1 MLALRRLTLLIAVI
15 VVVAVLP
22 AALYLGWMVL
32 STKLG
37 VAARAGTRAGLAV
50 DAPITIARDAR
61 GIPHIRASTDHDL
74 FFAEGYAMAADR
86 LFQMDLTRRYVY
98 GRLTEIL
105 GSPLLQVDER
115 MRNYGIARIAAVA
128 YDGAGA
134 EEKAQLQAFADGINA
149 AATHEPTPPEYHALF
164 AGFQPWRPQDAI
176 AVGYATVLDLDDEAR
191 WIIPRDWIHRALGQ
205 AGTDAF
211 FPLTDPKYDIPT
223 DGEPAGTIPP
233 LPNLRG
239 VTADRRSPVVTLSPF
254 DKLRTSGD
262 PASIAPDHQ
271 TIGSNAWAVGADRT
285 TTGRAILANDPHLD
299 LGIPGIWWLVEA
311 RSPHFHIAGAALAG
325 TPGVTLGHNE
335 NFAWGVTA
343 AQTAAMRLLREPVR
357 GSDEFFEDAQWLQ
370 ARHRHERFIVRFGK
384 TVDEDVLETPKG
396 TMIERTGD
404 TAYVRDWRMAI
415 RPVSPISIFTNLDRA
430 RSIEDGI
437 AALRNLPEPA
447 LNVVLADTTG
457 RVAYQ
462 LAGGVPVD
470 DVEGRWAVDG
480 DIGEPPLL
488 PFDRAPH
495 VAASRSAI
503 VVSSNN
509 RSSGA
514 GSPRLAPYFPPP
526 YRAFEVRSA
535 LFGAMDRNGRLTPDA
550 IAAVQADNFSP
561 AEREL
566 QQLVLAAAARMHADS
581 DATTSGLLGV
591 LRTFDGGLVPSSR
604 GGTAVVALRRELF
617 GRLVGFHMPSDV
629 GTPYLRD
636 SGSFAVL
643 LRALRER
650 PKGWVP
656 LDDYDAFIMRGMR
669 AVQASFGGAIP
680 TFGDWAAQP
689 LHHPLAPFGFR
700 AWNGPTFAGHG
711 GSFAPAVQWAG
722 HGQSFRAIWSP
733 GDWDNGTIDIDAG
746 ESGEPGSP
754 HYTDQSAAWERY
766 AHTKL
771 PFSDGA
777 VQSAARSTL
786 TLTR

>member
-1 MLALRRLTLLIAVI
+1 MRALQRFTIIISSI

-22 AALYLGWMVL
+22 AALYVAWVLLG
-32 STKLG
+32 THLG
-37 VAARAGTRAGLAV
+37 VAASSGTRGGLAV
-50 DAPITIARDAR
+50 DAPVTIARDAR
-61 GIPHIRASTDHDL
+61 GIPHIRATTDHDL

-86 LFQMDLTRRYVY
+86 LFQMDLTRRYVL
-98 GRLTEIL
+98 GRLTEML
-105 GSPLLQVDER
+105 GQPLLPVDER
-115 MRNYGIARIAAVA
+115 MRNYGIAQIADVA

-134 EEKAQLQAFADGINA
+134 DEKAALQAFAAGINA
-149 AATHEPTPPEYHALF
+149 AATHEPTPPEYRALF
-164 AGFQPWRPQDAI
+164 ASFTPWRPQDAI
-176 AVGYATVLDLDDEAR
+176 AVGYATVLDLDDRAD

-211 FPLTDPKYDIPT
+211 FPLTDPKYDMPT
-223 DGEPAGTIPP
+223 DGEPVGTIPP
-233 LPNLRG
+233 LPPLHHF
-239 VTADRRSPVVTLSPF
+239 VTLAPS
-254 DKLRTSGD
+254 TSSGPKGD
-262 PASIAPDHQ
+262 HA
-271 TIGSNAWAVGADRT
+271 TIGSNAWAAGADRT

-299 LGIPGIWWLVEA
+299 LGIPGVWWLVEG

-335 NFAWGVTA
+335 NLAWGVTA
-343 AQTAAMRLLREPVR
+343 GETAAMRLLREPVR
-357 GSDEFFEDAQWLQ
+357 GSDEFYEDGQWLH
-370 ARHRHERFIVRFGK
+370 ARHRHEHFSVRLGRA
-384 TVDEDVLETPKG
+384 VDEDVLQTPKG

-404 TAYVRDWRMAI
+404 TAYVRDWRMANH
-415 RPVSPISIFTNLDRA
+415 PVSPLAVFMNLDRA
-430 RSIEDGI
+430 TSIEDGL

-447 LNVVLADTTG
+447 LNVVLADQTG
-457 RVAYQ
+457 RVAYH
-462 LAGGVPVD
+462 LAGGVPLD

-488 PFDRAPH
+488 PFDRAPQ
-495 VAASRSAI
+495 VAASRTAVI
-503 VVSSNN
+503 VTSNN
-509 RSSGA
+509 RSDGA

-526 YRAFEVRSA
+526 YRAYEVRRA
-535 LFGAMDRNGRLTPDA
+535 LLAATDRQGRLTPDA
-550 IAAVQADNFSP
+550 IAAVQADNASP
-561 AEREL
+561 AETEF
-566 QQLVLAAAARMHADS
+566 QQLVLAAAARSHADS
-581 DATTSGLLGV
+581 DATTAGLLAI
-591 LRTFDGGLVPSSR
+591 LRTFDGTLVPSSR
-604 GGTAVVALRRELF
+604 GATAVVALRRDLF
-617 GRLVGFHMPSDV
+617 GRLVGYHMPVDV
-629 GTPYLRD
+629 GTAYLRD

-656 LDDYDAFIMRGMR
+656 RDDYDAFIMQGMR

-680 TFGDWAAQP
+680 TFGTWAAQP

-700 AWNGPTFAGHG
+700 LWNGPVFAGRA
-711 GSFAPAVQWAG
+711 GSFAPAVQWNG

-754 HYTDQSAAWERY
+754 HYTDQSAAWERF

-777 VQSAARSTL
+777 VRAAATSVL